1 VADTQ
6 WPAKRKRQRTAIFI
20 AAHKMKNLVAP
31 LWAFLQAL
39 EDRTEWDS
47 IIPLYRKD
55 CCRIV
60 EKMEAAVENLINGEP
75 AGQDTAIIS
84 EAQEIRRLLEP
95 LRTFFQALESR
106 AQWDS
111 VIPSGQENCSGI
123 LKEINSAIDR
133 IVTIED
139 GETK

>member
-1 VADTQ
+1 
-6 WPAKRKRQRTAIFI
+6 
-20 AAHKMKNLVAP
+20 MKNLMGP

-47 IIPLYRKD
+47 IVPLYRKD

-60 EKMEAAVENLINGEP
+60 EKMEEAVDNLINGEP
-75 AGQDTAIIS
+75 AGQGTAIIS

-95 LRTFFQALESR
+95 LRIFFQELESR

-111 VIPSGQENCSGI
+111 AIPPAQENCRGI
-123 LKEINSAIDR
+123 IKEINAAIDR
-133 IVTIED
+133 IVSIE
-139 GETK
+139 GSGVK